1 MIRSDALDNPLR
13 DLTLKLDWPNDQ
25 SHQANEQR
33 VVVELQ
39 SANGITLAVISVPS
53 DQLLQAVSQKLEC
66 YPLMSPEGLVSVV
79 SDEAAETLPK
89 NEPIALDHLIAIG
102 ISSDMLD
109 DEPNAMN
116 MLSELRARLL
126 KSLVHVEQA
135 ISSLRKP

>member
-1 MIRSDALDNPLR
+1 MNDALKDPSH
-13 DLTLKLDWPNDQ
+13 DLVLKLDWPNDQ
-25 SHQANEQR
+25 NHSANAQR
-33 VVVELQ
+33 VFVELQ
-39 SANGITLAVISVPS
+39 SANGIALAVISVPS

-79 SDEAAETLPK
+79 SDEAAEILPK
-89 NEPIALDHLIAIG
+89 NEPIALDHLIATG

-126 KSLVHVEQA
+126 KSLEHVEQA
-135 ISSLRKP
+135 ISSIRKP